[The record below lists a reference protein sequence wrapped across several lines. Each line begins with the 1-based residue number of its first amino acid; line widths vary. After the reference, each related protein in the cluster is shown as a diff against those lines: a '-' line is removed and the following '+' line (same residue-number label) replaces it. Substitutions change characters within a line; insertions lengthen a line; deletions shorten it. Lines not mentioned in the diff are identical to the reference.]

1 MLVILQL
8 CLFVLQA
15 QSMPSGAPIE
25 ACSNVYPTGHGGI
38 SQDLQQ
44 NPFSLHISAV
54 FDVLGGT
61 LYYVPEQTYE
71 SELIII
77 MNETQYFHSCC

>member
-1 MLVILQL
+1 M
-8 CLFVLQA
+8 
-15 QSMPSGAPIE
+15 E

-38 SQDLQQ
+38 SQELQQ
-44 NPFSLHISAV
+44 NPFSLNLAI
-54 FDVLGGT
+54 FDVLGET

-77 MNETQYFHSCC
+77 SNGTLINIFHSCC

>member
-1 MLVILQL
+1 M
-8 CLFVLQA
+8 
-15 QSMPSGAPIE
+15 E

-38 SQDLQQ
+38 SQELQQ
-44 NPFSLHISAV
+44 NPFFLNLAI
-54 FDVLGGT
+54 FDVLGET

-77 MNETQYFHSCC
+77 SNGTLINIFHSCC